1 MKPEINE
8 IFIQRWISNELTE
21 DELNYFKTTTEYKE
35 YQEILHTSKT
45 FKVPSYDS
53 NKGLD
58 KLKGKLNQTIKPEAK
73 VISIKKWLPFV
84 AAAAS
89 VVILVGIYNKGGN
102 STTSSKP
109 QIENQIAMVSTSN
122 NETKE
127 VKLPDNSIVTLKGNS
142 EVEYNKKT
150 WSKNRN
156 VKLKGNAFFKVEKGI
171 DFVVETNTG
180 SVSVLGTS
188 FDVLTIDNKL
198 FVACRTGKVK
208 VENNFHTKIITP
220 NQTVRIDSNRMNFI
234 EEYKL
239 GPHNEFYS
247 EQVKIE
253 STYLSELI
261 PLLEKDFNVKFKIDK
276 GVDLTEEYST
286 SYKTNNLNTALKVI
300 FSTSNIKYEIIDNNI
315 RLYVP

>member
-8 IFIQRWISNELTE
+8 IFVQRWLSNELSA
-21 DELNYFKTTTEYKE
+21 DELHYFKTTTEYKE

-58 KLKGKLNQTIKPEAK
+58 KLKGKLNQTVKPESK
-73 VISIKKWLPFV
+73 VISIKKWLPYV

-89 VVILVGIYNKGGN
+89 ITILIGIYNKSGD
-102 STTSSKP
+102 TTTPTKP
-109 QIENQIAMVSTSN
+109 QVKSQIAMVATSN

-142 EVEYNKKT
+142 EVEYNKET

-156 VKLKGNAFFKVEKGI
+156 VKLKGNAFFKVEKGSN
-171 DFVVETNTG
+171 FVVETNSG
-180 SVSVLGTS
+180 NVSVLGTS
-188 FDVLTIDNKL
+188 FDVFTIDNKL
-198 FVACRTGKVK
+198 FVACKTGKVK

-220 NQTVRIDSNRMNFI
+220 NQTVRIDSNRMNFV

-239 GPHNEFYS
+239 GLPNEFYT
-247 EQVKIE
+247 EQVKIK

-261 PLLEKDFNVKFKIDK
+261 LSLEKDFKVKFTIDK
-276 GVDLTEEYST
+276 DVNLAEEYST
-286 SYKTNNLNTALKVI
+286 SYKTDNLNTALKVI